1 MIVDKD
7 LILTNWHVV
16 QDEAVHEIATSRGAV
31 FADFNN
37 DSKMD
42 IYVINRDTPSQLL
55 LNVHDDTNRVAQL
68 TVLNKAG
75 APALGAIVRCQ
86 VGEKQI
92 TKSVQTAYSY
102 LTANDPRVHIGLGK
116 ENQLKNV
123 VIEWVGGKST
133 DFGDLEAGQ
142 HLLQQ
147 P

>member
-1 MIVDKD
+1 M
-7 LILTNWHVV
+7 
-16 QDEAVHEIATSRGAV
+16 

-37 DSKMD
+37 DGKMD
-42 IYVINRDTPSQLL
+42 VYVINRDAPSQFLV
-55 LNVHDDTNRVAQL
+55 NVHDDKNHFAQL
-68 TVLNKAG
+68 TVLNTHG

-86 VGEKQI
+86 VGDKNI

-102 LTANDPRVHIGLGK
+102 LTANDSRVHIGLGN
-116 ENQLKNV
+116 ENKIKNV
-123 VIEWVGGKST
+123 VVHWLGGTST